1 MTGLPEE
8 TTPTPAENQRRIST
22 ALKKL
27 LPKCTEEGAT
37 PADGRIG
44 SLVDCMAEH
53 FKAGSDDFIITVD
66 ISADTISA
74 DKKAAEIMDA
84 VKSNKVI
91 KCKVKSLSYE
101 FPLVSATY
109 DNNSYNSG
117 TFVFEVPY
125 MRISI
130 SVDVSKDTVTL
141 NAEEIAYVRFG
152 EAVNSGFLRLKSSTS
167 GSSKVFA
174 ITVDDGGTLTATEVS

>member
-1 MTGLPEE
+1 MIEAE
-8 TTPTPAENQRRIST
+8 ATPAENPRRIST

-27 LPKCTEEGAT
+27 LEKCTEEGAT
-37 PADGRIG
+37 PTDDCVG
-44 SLVDCMAEH
+44 SLLDCMAEH
-53 FKAGSDDFIITVD
+53 FKAGSDDFVITVTMD
-66 ISADTISA
+66 FNNDTISA

-91 KCKVKSLSYE
+91 KCKVRSLSYE

-125 MRISI
+125 IRISI
-130 SVDVSKDTVTL
+130 SVIVSADTVTF
-141 NAEEIAYVRFG
+141 NVEEIAYVRWG
-152 EAVNSGFLRLKSSTS
+152 EAVQSGFLRLKSSTS

-174 ITVDDGGTLTATEVS
+174 ITVDDSGTLTATEVS

>member
-1 MTGLPEE
+1 MIEAGE
-8 TTPTPAENQRRIST
+8 TTPIPAENQRRIST

-27 LPKCTEEGAT
+27 LAKCTEEGAT
-37 PADGRIG
+37 PTDDRVG
-44 SLVDCMAEH
+44 SLLDGMAEH
-53 FKAGSDDFIITVD
+53 FKAGSDDFVITVTMD
-66 ISADTISA
+66 FNTGTISA

-91 KCKVKSLSYE
+91 KCKMRSYE
-101 FPLVSATY
+101 FPLASSTY
-109 DNNSYNSG
+109 DDKTYNSG
-117 TFVFEVPY
+117 TFDFEVPY

-130 SVDVSKDTVTL
+130 SVNVSKDTVTL
-141 NAEEIAYVRFG
+141 NAEAIAYVCWG

-174 ITVDDGGTLTATEVS
+174 ITVDDSGTLTATEV

>member
-91 KCKVKSLSYE
+91 KCKMRSYE
-101 FPLVSATY
+101 FPLASSTY
-109 DNNSYNSG
+109 DDKTYNSG
-117 TFVFEVPY
+117 TFDFEVPY

-130 SVDVSKDTVTL
+130 SVNVSKDTVTL
-141 NAEEIAYVRFG
+141 NAEEIAYVRWG
-152 EAVNSGFLRLKSSTS
+152 EAVNSGSLRLKSSTS

-174 ITVDDGGTLTATEVS
+174 ITVDDSGTLTATEV